1 MALVEKDAQFNLV
14 HLKNVHHKLIGNK
27 SRWSLSLSLVTI
39 WTCCI
44 PLNAAAYKRYKSSL
58 LNLFVYTE
66 QMFSKLLIK
75 LWAWFQT
82 RALWRIISSTFFF
95 WLAKL
100 RAVSLILSVENTIFF
115 LFAIDPWSPTLRP
128 SIMTSN
134 GPCCLTNCLKSSSSW
149 HVLLSSFLPWS
160 IVTFCSRQL
169 DSLIISHSSWEI
181 SLGAMPHVRWF
192 PQFEHIPISETL
204 LFFHVQE

>member
-1 MALVEKDAQFNLV
+1 MGLVVTDQYQNSYSLSYSNSFFSPALVTHLHVSSLAGKCQEFPARWTTGSKFCWKNLSLPLALVEKDTQFNLV

-75 LWAWFQT
+75 LWARFQT

-100 RAVSLILSVENTIFF
+100 RLSLIHIWRCRR
-115 LFAIDPWSPTLRP
+115 AI
-128 SIMTSN
+128 
-134 GPCCLTNCLKSSSSW
+134 
-149 HVLLSSFLPWS
+149 
-160 IVTFCSRQL
+160 
-169 DSLIISHSSWEI
+169 
-181 SLGAMPHVRWF
+181 
-192 PQFEHIPISETL
+192 
-204 LFFHVQE
+204 